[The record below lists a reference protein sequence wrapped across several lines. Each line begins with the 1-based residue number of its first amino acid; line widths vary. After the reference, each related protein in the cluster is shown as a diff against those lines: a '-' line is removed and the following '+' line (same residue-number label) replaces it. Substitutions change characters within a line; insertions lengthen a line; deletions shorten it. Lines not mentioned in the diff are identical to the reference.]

1 MLKKIKTAI
10 IIPKTKKTNEKSNL
24 SNARS
29 ELISNDE
36 LERSVFYPGVA
47 NMKGI
52 KILEPKNITQTSLNY
67 LEPNGTRTSFEY
79 LRNNT
84 EVFFLVG
91 SFPNIFDSDL
101 KDFFN
106 YIAFEEI
113 KNIDYML
120 LSKQILILSK
130 NIFSFLDKY
139 GDLYNF

>member
-29 ELISNDE
+29 ELISSDE

-52 KILEPKNITQTSLNY
+52 NILEPKNITQMSLNY
-67 LEPNGTRTSFEY
+67 LEPKIETRTSFEY

-84 EVFFLVG
+84 EVFFWGEV
-91 SFPNIFDSDL
+91 FQIFL
-101 KDFFN
+101 
-106 YIAFEEI
+106 I
-113 KNIDYML
+113 
-120 LSKQILILSK
+120 QI
-130 NIFSFLDKY
+130 
-139 GDLYNF
+139 